1 MIPRF
6 TPKSLSLSPD
16 LKYFQ
21 NGPFLGS
28 SLFGL
33 LISKIKVYWGGGGGT
48 SDHHFKDTDTE

>member
-1 MIPRF
+1 MLPRF

-28 SLFGL
+28 SLIGL
-33 LISKIKVYWGGGGGT
+33 LMSKIKFYWGGRGT
-48 SDHHFKDTDTE
+48 SDHHFKDTDAE